1 MGSIQVAEAQ
11 YGLKGNG
18 MKMLSK
24 ALTYGAM
31 LLLAVFMIFPFVWMV
46 LVSLHPPG
54 AAIPEMS
61 QLVPK
66 DPQFRNYERVL
77 FMPELPVGRF
87 FLNSLLVT
95 TAIVFGQLLVSSLAA
110 FGLSRLQFRGRDALF
125 TLFVLTM
132 MFGGAVTQIPV
143 FLLMRDLG
151 WLDTYAALI
160 VPGLSSAFSIF
171 LLRQFF
177 MQIPM
182 ELDEAARMD
191 GAGSF
196 RIYTSIIV
204 PLSKT
209 ALATCATF
217 TFVAVWTDF
226 FWPLLATSSVQMRT
240 LEVGLSVFKN
250 SYGAT
255 NWPMQMTAAVIVL
268 IPVIVVF
275 LIGQRYFVKGLAMG
289 GLK

>member
-1 MGSIQVAEAQ
+1 
-11 YGLKGNG
+11 

-24 ALTYGAM
+24 ALTYGTM

-54 AAIPEMS
+54 AAIPELS
-61 QLVPK
+61 QLVPQ
-66 DPQFRNYERVL
+66 DPQFKNYQRVL

-196 RIYTSIIV
+196 RIYASITL

-209 ALATCATF
+209 ALATCGTF

>member
-1 MGSIQVAEAQ
+1 
-11 YGLKGNG
+11 